1 MDCTI
6 VQSNV
11 IFYDFSAKWFI
22 YCIVHAMMH
31 RSSSNPS
38 SCISDCVGMQFGTVR
53 CAVVLF
59 NCYSGG
65 RSALNEPAQLASS
78 TIVECRVLH

>member
-1 MDCTI
+1 M
-6 VQSNV
+6 
-11 IFYDFSAKWFI
+11 
-22 YCIVHAMMH
+22 HAVM
-31 RSSSNPS
+31 RQSSSNPS
-38 SCISDCVGMQFGTVR
+38 SCISDCVGTQFGTVR
-53 CAVVLF
+53 CAVALF